1 MVENTVGTGDLE
13 GALQVSLPAFEGP
26 LDLLLYLIKKNRLNI
41 YDIPIARITEDYL
54 RSLEQMRSLNLET
67 AGQFLEM
74 AATLAYIKSR
84 LLIPRPEDD
93 EDDCE
98 EDPRL
103 KVVRP
108 LLIYAAIQQAA
119 RFLRKCPLLGVD
131 QFRYNQTKELVNE
144 VLGELPPEPRL
155 IEADLYELLRAYWRL
170 RKRSAQLQSYQ
181 ITEERLLVTDRI
193 QELLV
198 SLKNTGQ
205 RRFLDLCR
213 QTGERRLLVVTFLA
227 LLEMIRS
234 RVVQAWQEPHGGHL
248 WIGLVGADGS

>member
-1 MVENTVGTGDLE
+1 
-13 GALQVSLPAFEGP
+13 
-26 LDLLLYLIKKNRLNI
+26 
-41 YDIPIARITEDYL
+41 
-54 RSLEQMRSLNLET
+54 
-67 AGQFLEM
+67 M

-84 LLIPRPEDD
+84 LLIPRSEDD
-93 EDDCE
+93 QDDGE

-119 RFLRKCPLLGVD
+119 RFLKKCPLLGVD
-131 QFRYNQTKELVNE
+131 QFRYNQPKELVNE

-170 RKRSAQLQSYQ
+170 RKRSVQLQSYQ

-205 RRFLDLCR
+205 RRFLTPRL
-213 QTGERRLLVVTFLA
+213 QTEERRLLVVTFLA

-234 RVVQAWQEPHGGHL
+234 RVVQAWQEPQGGPL
-248 WIGLVGADGS
+248 WIALVGADGL

>member
-1 MVENTVGTGDLE
+1 
-13 GALQVSLPAFEGP
+13 
-26 LDLLLYLIKKNRLNI
+26 
-41 YDIPIARITEDYL
+41 
-54 RSLEQMRSLNLET
+54 MRSLNLET

-84 LLIPRPEDD
+84 LLIPRSDD
-93 EDDCE
+93 DQDDGE

-119 RFLRKCPLLGVD
+119 RFLRKRPLLGVD
-131 QFRYNQTKELVNE
+131 QFCYNQPKELVNE
-144 VLGELPPEPRL
+144 ILGELPAEPRL

-170 RKRSAQLQSYQ
+170 RKRSVQLQSYQ

-205 RRFLDLCR
+205 RRFMDLCR
-213 QTGERRLLVVTFLA
+213 QTEERRLLVVTFLA

-234 RVVQAWQEPHGGHL
+234 RVVQAWQEPQGGHL
-248 WIGLVGADGS
+248 WIALVGADGP